1 MKGFGAALSL
11 VTACLVLAG
20 CGGDNTTTFVL
31 DSSTPSGSAKAA
43 ASASVKASPG
53 ASAAPTSATLPAT
66 AATPIADPS
75 LKIIIDSPDA
85 STTISSP
92 VQVSGTASVD
102 KGTVVAV
109 VLDAAGTELGR
120 ATTTASAVKPD
131 YGHFDVTVSFAGAV
145 SGQKGQIK
153 VFGVSPRDGTTP
165 TSYYFIQI
173 RFA

>member
-1 MKGFGAALSL
+1 MKRFGAAL
-11 VTACLVLAG
+11 VVGTACLALAA

-31 DSSTPSGSAKAA
+31 DTGTPAASTSAKPGTSGSAK
-43 ASASVKASPG
+43 P
-53 ASAAPTSATLPAT
+53 SATPAT
-66 AATPIADPS
+66 STLPVTAPTPIADPS

-92 VQVSGTASVD
+92 VQVTGTASVD

-109 VLDAAGTELGR
+109 VLDGNDNELGR
-120 ATTTASAVKPD
+120 ATTTASAAKPD
-131 YGHFDVTVSFAGAV
+131 YGHFDVSVSFSGAT
-145 SGQKGQIK
+145 SGTRGKIK

-165 TSYYFIQI
+165 TYYYFITI

>member
-1 MKGFGAALSL
+1 MKGFGAGLGVLIA
-11 VTACLVLAG
+11 VVLAG

-31 DSSTPSGSAKAA
+31 DTGSPSASASAKASTA
-43 ASASVKASPG
+43 ASVKASVTP
-53 ASAAPTSATLPAT
+53 ATSALPVT
-66 AATPIADPS
+66 AATPIPDNV
-75 LKIIIDSPDA
+75 KIIIDSPDA

-120 ATTTASAVKPD
+120 ATATASAVKPD
-131 YGHFDVTVSFAGAV
+131 YGHFDVTVSFTGGV
-145 SGQKGQIK
+145 SGQRGQIK